1 MIREGEALRGRL
13 KAEQQ
18 AVEPLIGRGK
28 VLVGLQRKRPS
39 ERDPSVQHPA
49 EKIRVLLGR
58 RTHPQDHPQR
68 EKISPPQVKYIHFI
82 AATLLHQNP
91 SKPTMASIH
100 NQPITEIQ
108 ISLTKEQEDK
118 LERAGFTK
126 VPGDLNSGTSGP
138 LEFLWYRRGT
148 SRAVT
153 RIQFSF
159 MEEMNEGLTA
169 SGFTLINKNINTG
182 TSGNPIFLWYLSCTT
197 QFDSPILDLK
207 VTTKVE
213 EEPELFLNGWERMG
227 LDLNRNAGGHPVYVW
242 LLRDTTTYIC
252 SITAALS
259 FSEDREL
266 FQQGYVRMDEDTN
279 RGAFPIGSAVF
290 PWFRQSKII
299 GEGITEIDV
308 SLNKEQEF
316 ELQAKGFT
324 KVDKDLNE
332 GANGDPVYLWYM
344 HSQAPAIQ
352 FLTVLVGD
360 VALSTYKRAE
370 VCNVVE
376 KNLNSGNN
384 GVSLYVAYKRQ
395 NRLHSPPYDSLR
407 PNDPP
412 TKATLSRA
420 CWSQCSE
427 SEPVSEWGVLGLVQ
441 GALLGLIFSNL
452 INAKRLQEADSVCVL
467 GKTLCT
473 SLAESSHGD
482 LAQQRLSPP
491 LDIQLQTVNCTAIR
505 VQWKMPRRHV
515 STITGYRV
523 FYTETRMGRPISST
537 VTLDVPLSLDMLT
550 TDVVIGKLKVATH
563 YRVSVGAYGWAG
575 DGRPSMPRDISTASH
590 EICLPPS
597 PPSQPIVAAVSD
609 TELALSWQQGESEGS
624 APVLHFLVA
633 YIRPEMDTEWTYI
646 REPVE
651 SSSMVLKG
659 LIPETEY
666 QFVIRAVNTHGV
678 GPPSPINPPV
688 RTLGAAEVGSGDS
701 DLYVTSSKT
710 KDEDGFGV
718 DDSDYDVF
726 IEELKP
732 FPAVKTSNRRSQLR
746 SRTGT
751 PGNGNVIYRMR
762 TLPVPK
768 STPAPR
774 VSNFTSPISVWTLA
788 TTSGPSALTTTGST
802 TTPTST
808 VTRRTSP
815 APSTTAS
822 LTPSPSMTVW
832 KGAEPRVYDVPC
844 DETVCPPNS
853 FCINDYDSGGSR
865 CHCNLGHQGELCAQG
880 VSIQFP
886 KFYGYSHMTFEPL
899 KNSYQS
905 FQITVEFKA
914 DSEDGL
920 LLYCGENDHGRGDF
934 TSLAL
939 IRGKLH
945 YRFNCGTGAAQIVS
959 ESSVVIGQWHT
970 ATLFRDGLNGW
981 LRLDNDTPVSGRSQ
995 GQYSKITFRTPLFV
1009 GGAPSAYWLVRAVG
1023 TNRGFQGCV
1032 QSLSINSKPTDL
1044 RPWPRGNALSGADIG
1059 ECSNSVCEEVT
1070 CTNGGVC
1077 FPTRADSYICL
1088 CPLGYRGV
1096 HCEESFLLALPQ
1108 FNESL
1113 QSYASAPWPQ
1123 SSHTYLSFMEFE
1135 IIFQPT
1141 NQDGTLLYSDDT
1153 ASQDFLSI
1161 NLVGGYVEFRFD
1173 CGSGSAVI
1181 RSEEPVSMNEWHELR
1196 VSRTAKNGILQVD
1209 EQRPVEGSSEG
1220 AFTQIKCSS
1229 PLYIGGVPDYDA
1241 TKSSA
1246 GVLRAFSGAIQK
1258 ITLNDRAV
1266 AVATGQAGGVNVL
1279 NALHPCVENPC
1290 ANGGTCRP
1298 KRDGYDCDC
1307 ALGYDGK
1314 HCQKECGNYC
1324 LNTVTEAIEIPQ
1336 FTGRSYLTYDSR
1348 DILKRVSG
1356 SRTNVFMRFKSTSAD
1371 GLLMWR
1377 GSNPM
1382 RANSDFLSVGLQD
1395 GSLMF
1400 SYNLGSGAAGIVVN
1414 GTSVMGSGTE

>member
-1 MIREGEALRGRL
+1 DLWFQIFRLGFLLWGER
-13 KAEQQ
+13 
-18 AVEPLIGRGK
+18 
-28 VLVGLQRKRPS
+28 
-39 ERDPSVQHPA
+39 
-49 EKIRVLLGR
+49 
-58 RTHPQDHPQR
+58 
-68 EKISPPQVKYIHFI
+68 
-82 AATLLHQNP
+82 TLL
-91 SKPTMASIH
+91 
-100 NQPITEIQ
+100 
-108 ISLTKEQEDK
+108 
-118 LERAGFTK
+118 R
-126 VPGDLNSGTSGP
+126 
-138 LEFLWYRRGT
+138 Y
-148 SRAVT
+148 
-153 RIQFSF
+153 
-159 MEEMNEGLTA
+159 
-169 SGFTLINKNINTG
+169 
-182 TSGNPIFLWYLSCTT
+182 
-197 QFDSPILDLK
+197 
-207 VTTKVE
+207 
-213 EEPELFLNGWERMG
+213 
-227 LDLNRNAGGHPVYVW
+227 
-242 LLRDTTTYIC
+242 
-252 SITAALS
+252 
-259 FSEDREL
+259 
-266 FQQGYVRMDEDTN
+266 
-279 RGAFPIGSAVF
+279 
-290 PWFRQSKII
+290 
-299 GEGITEIDV
+299 
-308 SLNKEQEF
+308 
-316 ELQAKGFT
+316 
-324 KVDKDLNE
+324 
-332 GANGDPVYLWYM
+332 
-344 HSQAPAIQ
+344 
-352 FLTVLVGD
+352 
-360 VALSTYKRAE
+360 
-370 VCNVVE
+370 
-376 KNLNSGNN
+376 
-384 GVSLYVAYKRQ
+384 
-395 NRLHSPPYDSLR
+395 LHS
-407 PNDPP
+407 
-412 TKATLSRA
+412 
-420 CWSQCSE
+420 C
-427 SEPVSEWGVLGLVQ
+427 
-441 GALLGLIFSNL
+441 
-452 INAKRLQEADSVCVL
+452 
-467 GKTLCT
+467 
-473 SLAESSHGD
+473 
-482 LAQQRLSPP
+482 PP

-523 FYTETRMGRPISST
+523 PLQPPPLPHKRIKHHSTFSLWGRDPRAEANWPVS
-537 VTLDVPLSLDMLT
+537 
-550 TDVVIGKLKVATH
+550 DVVIGKLKVATH

-590 EICLPPS
+590 EICMPPS
-597 PPSQPIVAAVSD
+597 PPSQPIVVAVSD

-659 LIPETEY
+659 LIPETQY
-666 QFVIRAVNTHGV
+666 QFVIRAVNTLGV
-678 GPPSPINPPV
+678 SPPSPINPPV
-688 RTLGAAEVGSGDS
+688 RTLGAADVGSGDY
-701 DLYVTSSKT
+701 DLYLMNSKT
-710 KDEDGFGV
+710 KDEDGFDV

-726 IEELKP
+726 IEE
-732 FPAVKTSNRRSQLR
+732 VQ
-746 SRTGT
+746 G
-751 PGNGNVIYRMR
+751 I
-762 TLPVPK
+762 
-768 STPAPR
+768 TPAPKS
-774 VSNFTSPISVWTLA
+774 SNFTSPISVWTLT

-802 TTPTST
+802 TTTTSA
-808 VTRRTSP
+808 VTRRISP
-815 APSTTAS
+815 APSATAPP
-822 LTPSPSMTVW
+822 TPSPSMTVW

-865 CHCNLGHQGELCAQG
+865 CHCNLGYQGELC

-939 IRGKLH
+939 LRGKLH

-959 ESSVVIGQWHT
+959 ESSIVIGQWHT

-1044 RPWPRGNALSGADIG
+1044 RPWPRGNALSG
-1059 ECSNSVCEEVT
+1059 CSQNVCEEVI
-1070 CTNGGVC
+1070 CANGGVC

-1173 CGSGSAVI
+1173 CGSGPAII

-1209 EQRPVEGSSEG
+1209 EQRPVEGSAEG

-1266 AVATGQAGGVNVL
+1266 AVATGQAGGINVL

-1400 SYNLGSGAAGIVVN
+1400 SYNLGSGAAVIVVN
-1414 GTSVMGSGTE
+1414 GTFSDGKWHRVKAVRDGQFGKLTVDDYGAKTGRSPGKMRQLNINGDLYVGGMKEIALYTSRQYLAGLVGCVSHFTLSTDYHVSLVEDAADGKNINTCTN